1 MKNLTLSSMIICAL
15 CMVGCQPKQQN
26 SVPLTSGIDTAN
38 LDFSAD
44 PKVDFYQ
51 YACGGW
57 MKNNPLKDEYA
68 RFGSFDQLGENNK
81 ERLQQLIRDLSEGE
95 NAPGSI
101 AQKIGDLYNMGMDS
115 STINQQGATPL
126 QTELQ
131 QIANLK
137 SKTDLTGQ
145 LVQMGLCGDYPLLA
159 IFGEADPKDSK
170 MTIAW
175 LYQNGL
181 GIGDRDYYLEQD
193 QTFKG
198 YRESYVKM
206 LSEMFDLSGYSQIS
220 NFKGKEKAMAEQVLA
235 FETCLAEISMPKEI
249 LRDPEKTYNMKTI
262 DELQTLIPALD
273 LKSYL
278 TGLGLKDLKTV
289 NAATLSYFEKL
300 NTVIEK
306 TDWQTLKN
314 YLAAQTIIGAANFLS
329 DDFSNAKFDFYGRV
343 LSGKKEQQPRWKRVL
358 QVVEGSLGEAMGKMY
373 VEKYFPAADKQR
385 MLNLVENL
393 RFALSERV
401 KKNTWMTD
409 ITKRQAIDK
418 LATFRVKIG
427 YPDKW
432 RDFSGLDIHADS
444 YYANVQRAS
453 IFNTR
458 YALDKIGKPVDPD
471 EWHMTPQT
479 VNAYYNPTTNEI
491 CFPAGILQP
500 PFFNPA
506 ADDAANYG
514 AIGVVIGHE
523 MTHGFDDQG
532 CKFDKE
538 GNMNNWWLP
547 ADSAAFNQRTKILLD
562 WFNKIEVLQVDGK
575 PLYANGQFTL
585 GENIA
590 DNGGLNISF
599 EAMQKALR
607 EGKVNKEKMDNFTP
621 EQRFFLAYAL
631 VWAGNVRDSEIIRRT
646 KEDPHSLGKWRVDGT
661 LPHVTPFL
669 EAFDI
674 KEGDPMFLAPEQR
687 AEIW

>member
-1 MKNLTLSSMIICAL
+1 MIICAL